1 MQGKAMTGF
10 SEITG
15 EFFVAA
21 QLEAKD
27 LEGAA
32 KKGFRTIII
41 NRPDGEGGDA
51 QPGSVDM
58 SKAAAASGL
67 GVHYLPV
74 RGFQITDEENV
85 AAFANI
91 LKASKAP
98 VLAYCKSGTRS
109 AMLWAQA
116 VVSEYGIEAVLAMTG
131 KAGYDLEILRD
142 ELEDIVVASEAQ
154 KAA

>member
-1 MQGKAMTGF
+1 MQDKAMTGF
-10 SEITG
+10 SEIAG
-15 EFFVAA
+15 KFFVAA

-27 LEGAA
+27 LERAA
-32 KKGFRTIII
+32 KMGFRTIII

-58 SKAAAASGL
+58 SKAAAANGL

-91 LKASKAP
+91 LKASEAP

-116 VVSEYGIEAVLAMTG
+116 AVSEYGIETVLAMTG

-142 ELEDIVVASEAQ
+142 ELEDIVATSEAR